1 MMTSDKKLAF
11 LHKMAKLGMD
21 AIPHYDQGGQ
31 VLGAVAGGATPL
43 GAGGSAAGAVAGGS
57 LPSAQGTGVAGIA
70 SNILGTEN
78 TFQAA
83 PAQIASGTNQG
94 QIESAYNNTQAAL
107 GNQNYLAGLGSGTM
121 GQALNTQNGLANQLS
136 LQAQGQGPN
145 PAQSAL
151 NQSTG
156 QNINAQAALM
166 ASQRGAG
173 ANAGAT
179 AENAARIGSGVQQQA
194 VGQAATLQ
202 AQQQIAAQQQQA
214 QLAAQQYAETQ
225 GAVQANT
232 VAQQNEQGI
241 LQNANQGYNNA
252 LTSGVGSA
260 NAANAQVAAGN
271 QQAHSNMLGGL
282 LSGASAALGGLFAE
296 GGAVHKMAEGGYM
309 APAPLVVQ
317 PEAIVTPMSAVG
329 QYLNPQASAMPAMVT
344 PMGAPEQGGYSKQA
358 GKLGETIGSLGGGE
372 EEQEQEN
379 TGAEVLGPG
388 ARAPMEMNREAR
400 GGMIR
405 KPLPMMGKNEAL
417 IARGGKVKA
426 DGKDQKA
433 IAGKD
438 DYANDK
444 VPVLLSEGEVVIDLD
459 TLKDKGP
466 LGQMARQ
473 VAHHI
478 SIRNASRGKK
488 NV

>member
-43 GAGGSAAGAVAGGS
+43 GVGGSAAGAVAGAQ
-57 LPSAQGTGVAGIA
+57 LPSAQGTGIAGIA
-70 SNILGTEN
+70 SNVLGTEN

-83 PAQIASGTNQG
+83 PAQIASGTNAG
-94 QIESAYNNTQAAL
+94 QIEGAYNNTQAAL
-107 GNQNYLAGLGSGTM
+107 GNQNYLAGLGSSTM

-145 PAQSAL
+145 PAQAAL

-225 GAVQANT
+225 GAIQANT

-282 LSGASAALGGLFAE
+282 LSGASAALGGLFAH
-296 GGAVHKMAEGGYM
+296 GGEVHPMAEGGYM

-329 QYLNPQASAMPAMVT
+329 QYLNPQASAAPAMVA
-344 PMGAPEQGGYSKQA
+344 PMGAPEQAGYSKQA
-358 GKLGETIGSLGGGE
+358 GKLGETIGGMGGG
-372 EEQEQEN
+372 
-379 TGAEVLGPG
+379 G
-388 ARAPMEMNREAR
+388 
-400 GGMIR
+400 GGMEQTMAGGMDASEISAMPTMMAAKGGVAK

-433 IAGKD
+433 VSGKD

-444 VPVLLSEGEVVIDLD
+444 VPALLSEGEVVIDLD
-459 TLKDKGP
+459 TLNDKGP

-478 SIRNASRGKK
+478 SMRNASRGKK
-488 NV
+488 HV